1 MTSKAILI
9 LSVFLLMT
17 PKLILAHEGG
27 HAEEKPTPSLMKETT
42 SFSDSIYSIGSEE
55 NTERPSVEG
64 VPLDSPFSSI
74 NTLDGDTPLMDDMKT
89 REPMKRFKE
98 KINSPE
104 QHDQH
109 KKQHVEESLHEW
121 VSLNVKGHK
130 VATSITIISG
140 LVFMGLSFFR
150 FGEKN

>member
-17 PKLILAHEGG
+17 PKLIFAHGGG
-27 HAEEKPTPSLMKETT
+27 HAEEKLTPSLMEETT

-55 NTERPSVEG
+55 DTERPSIEG

-74 NTLDGDTPLMDDMKT
+74 NTLDGDIPLMDDMKT

-121 VSLNVKGHK
+121 ISPNVKGHK
-130 VATSITIISG
+130 VAITITVISG
-140 LVFMGLSFFR
+140 LAFMWLGLFR
-150 FGEKN
+150 IGEKS

>member
-17 PKLILAHEGG
+17 PKLIFAHGGG
-27 HAEEKPTPSLMKETT
+27 HAEEKPTPSLMEETT

-55 NTERPSVEG
+55 NTERPSIEG

-104 QHDQH
+104 
-109 KKQHVEESLHEW
+109 
-121 VSLNVKGHK
+121 LNMRN
-130 VATSITIISG
+130 
-140 LVFMGLSFFR
+140 FY
-150 FGEKN
+150 

>member
-9 LSVFLLMT
+9 SFVFLLMT
-17 PKLILAHEGG
+17 PKLILAHGGG
-27 HAEEKPTPSLMKETT
+27 HAEEKPTPSLMEETT
-42 SFSDSIYSIGSEE
+42 SFSDSIYSIDSEE
-55 NTERPSVEG
+55 NTERPSIEG

-98 KINSPE
+98 KTNSPE

-121 VSLNVKGHK
+121 ISPNVKGHK
-130 VATSITIISG
+130 VAITITVISG
-140 LVFMGLSFFR
+140 LAFMWLGLFR
-150 FGEKN
+150 IGEKS

>member
-1 MTSKAILI
+1 MTSKATLI

-17 PKLILAHEGG
+17 PKLIFTHGSG
-27 HAEEKPTPSLMKETT
+27 HAEENPTPSLMEKTT
-42 SFSDSIYSIGSEE
+42 SFSDSIYSIGSED

-64 VPLDSPFSSI
+64 VLLDSPFSSI

-98 KINSPE
+98 KTNSPE

-121 VSLNVKGHK
+121 VSPNAKGHK
-130 VATSITIISG
+130 VAISITVISG
-140 LVFMGLSFFR
+140 LGFIGLSFFR

>member
-1 MTSKAILI
+1 MNTKSILL
-9 LSVFLLMT
+9 LSFFLLAT
-17 PKLILAHEGG
+17 PKLILAHGG
-27 HAEEKPTPSLMKETT
+27 EHVEEKLTPSPIEETT
-42 SFSDSIYSIGSEE
+42 SFNDSIYSIGSEE
-55 NTERPSVEG
+55 STERSSMEG
-64 VPLDSPFSSI
+64 ATLDSPFSSI

-98 KINSPE
+98 KTNSPE

-121 VSLNVKGHK
+121 VSPDAKGRK
-130 VATSITIISG
+130 VAISITIIA
-140 LVFMGLSFFR
+140 GLSFIGLSLFR

>member
-17 PKLILAHEGG
+17 LKLIFAHGSG
-27 HAEEKPTPSLMKETT
+27 HAEEKPTPSLMEETT

-55 NTERPSVEG
+55 DTERPSIEG

-98 KINSPE
+98 KTNSPE

-121 VSLNVKGHK
+121 ISPNVKGHK
-130 VATSITIISG
+130 VAITITVISG
-140 LVFMGLSFFR
+140 LAFMWLGLFR
-150 FGEKN
+150 IGEKS

>member
-1 MTSKAILI
+1 MNFKVILL
-9 LSVFLLMT
+9 LSVCLLMT
-17 PKLILAHEGG
+17 PKLIFAHGSG
-27 HAEEKPTPSLMKETT
+27 HAEEKPTPSLMEETI
-42 SFSDSIYSIGSEE
+42 SFNDSVYSIDSEE
-55 NTERPSVEG
+55 NTERPSIEG

-98 KINSPE
+98 KTNSPE

-121 VSLNVKGHK
+121 VSPNAKGHK
-130 VATSITIISG
+130 VAISITVISG
-140 LVFMGLSFFR
+140 LGFIGLSFFR
-150 FGEKN
+150 IGEKN

>member
-17 PKLILAHEGG
+17 PKLIFAHGGG
-27 HAEEKPTPSLMKETT
+27 HAEKKLTPSLMEETT

-55 NTERPSVEG
+55 DTERSSIEG
-64 VPLDSPFSSI
+64 VLLDSPFSSI

-98 KINSPE
+98 KTNSPE

>member
-42 SFSDSIYSIGSEE
+42 SFSDSIYSIGNEE
-55 NTERPSVEG
+55 NTERPSIEG

-74 NTLDGDTPLMDDMKT
+74 NNLDSDTPLMDDIKT

-98 KINSPE
+98 KTNSPG

-121 VSLNVKGHK
+121 VSPNAKGHK
-130 VATSITIISG
+130 VAISITIISG
-140 LVFMGLSFFR
+140 LGFIGLSFFR

>member
-17 PKLILAHEGG
+17 PKLIFAHGGG
-27 HAEEKPTPSLMKETT
+27 HAEEKPTPSLMEETT

-55 NTERPSVEG
+55 GTGRPSIEG
-64 VPLDSPFSSI
+64 VLLDSPFSSI
-74 NTLDGDTPLMDDMKT
+74 NTLDGDIPLMDDMKT

-98 KINSPE
+98 KTNSPE

-121 VSLNVKGHK
+121 VSPDAKGHK
-130 VATSITIISG
+130 VAISITIIAG
-140 LVFMGLSFFR
+140 LSFIGLSFFR

>member
-17 PKLILAHEGG
+17 PKLIFAHGGG
-27 HAEEKPTPSLMKETT
+27 HAEEKPTPSLMEETT

-55 NTERPSVEG
+55 NTERPSIEG

-74 NTLDGDTPLMDDMKT
+74 NTLAGDTPLMDDMKT

-98 KINSPE
+98 KTNSPE

-121 VSLNVKGHK
+121 VSPNAKGHK
-130 VATSITIISG
+130 VAISITIISG
-140 LVFMGLSFFR
+140 LGFIGLSFFR